1 MSKQWENYKLKIR
14 AMITISIGPLAEV
27 EAAEGTCTATA
38 SAISTPSFWQNV
50 TRLHVNMLDVL
61 L

>member
-1 MSKQWENYKLKIR
+1 
-14 AMITISIGPLAEV
+14 MITISIGPLAEV
-27 EAAEGTCTATA
+27 EAAGGTCTA
-38 SAISTPSFWQNV
+38 SAISTPTFWQNV

>member
-1 MSKQWENYKLKIR
+1 
-14 AMITISIGPLAEV
+14 MITISIGPLAEV
-27 EAAEGTCTATA
+27 EAAEGTCMATA